1 MMKLHPDRPKLTAA
15 LLLLL
20 MLVLSACSF
29 GLNRNAEPTPNPNF
43 GGTALGDIVTAGAI
57 GGQNEPR
64 DERDTFSTDDPII
77 YAVAEATRIEP
88 GTAVFA
94 RWTRNG
100 EPFEDSPTIT
110 SDQLYEDIYIEFHI
124 EPTGGT
130 ALVPGDYS
138 VQFYVNGNPGP
149 STDFTVQ

>member
-1 MMKLHPDRPKLTAA
+1 MMKLRPDRPKLTAT

-20 MLVLSACSF
+20 MLVLSACSL

-43 GGTALGDIVTAGAI
+43 GGTTLGDIVTAGAI
-57 GGQNEPR
+57 GGESEPR
-64 DERDTFSTDDPII
+64 DVRDTFSTNDPII
-77 YAVAEATRIEP
+77 YAVAEATRVEA

-94 RWTRNG
+94 RWMRDG
-100 EPFEDSPTIT
+100 EPVEDSNPIT
-110 SDQLYEDIYIEFHI
+110 ADKLYENIYIEFHL